1 MEEKLEIEQRKIVP
15 VAAMISA
22 GKSKLLN
29 ILYNINY
36 LECSSGIGTK
46 FVNLLRYNPTI
57 TEPKFYHLKLE
68 KKEDNYIFYKDL
80 TQEEFKGGDIIKEE
94 IHNINDQLRAEPK
107 VNYEEIFYMLEIGE
121 SKFIKDEKYLL
132 THDLCDIP
140 GLSEYQQNI
149 KEKKEVIEKN
159 EINKK
164 KNFNNLVQEAA
175 KNFSFISI
183 PEQNEEKNL
192 QDNDKK
198 DILNEENFEDD
209 IYKEIKNKEENT
221 YLTEIFKIIKNNID
235 GGIIIL
241 SVENYFLEE
250 NFKIIAKLYKALG
263 REITDFLILFN
274 KIDLSVNPYIDIEN
288 CKSFLIQKFQ
298 KFQAFNL
305 NSNTFIPISLN
316 QLQNELLM
324 ESNYKNLINVY
335 FYKYLSKIR
344 NANENLVGETFINHL
359 TNIIKVF
366 TNKSR
371 EEIESKVDEFNE
383 RENIKEI
390 NKEIIL
396 ILNELK
402 ENFKTN
408 QFILGVSENDFDETI
423 KDDILPDEID
433 EITELEKINPSY
445 ILKYLYIC
453 QEKNI
458 LIPPLSSTTNIL
470 LNYFKCEKT
479 PQKKK
484 MNKKKM
490 NIIF

>member
-36 LECSSGIGTK
+36 LECSSGIATK

-192 QDNDKK
+192 QDND
-198 DILNEENFEDD
+198 I
-209 IYKEIKNKEENT
+209 
-221 YLTEIFKIIKNNID
+221 
-235 GGIIIL
+235 
-241 SVENYFLEE
+241 
-250 NFKIIAKLYKALG
+250 
-263 REITDFLILFN
+263 
-274 KIDLSVNPYIDIEN
+274 
-288 CKSFLIQKFQ
+288 
-298 KFQAFNL
+298 
-305 NSNTFIPISLN
+305 
-316 QLQNELLM
+316 
-324 ESNYKNLINVY
+324 
-335 FYKYLSKIR
+335 
-344 NANENLVGETFINHL
+344 
-359 TNIIKVF
+359 
-366 TNKSR
+366 
-371 EEIESKVDEFNE
+371 
-383 RENIKEI
+383 
-390 NKEIIL
+390 
-396 ILNELK
+396 
-402 ENFKTN
+402 
-408 QFILGVSENDFDETI
+408 
-423 KDDILPDEID
+423 
-433 EITELEKINPSY
+433 
-445 ILKYLYIC
+445 
-453 QEKNI
+453 
-458 LIPPLSSTTNIL
+458 
-470 LNYFKCEKT
+470 
-479 PQKKK
+479 
-484 MNKKKM
+484 
-490 NIIF
+490 